1 MLKSGVFAFLAG
13 CVACLAAAVPASA
26 TVYLW
31 TMTGGGDSGSGALVT
46 GAADNGGSD
55 IVSFTGAIDGD
66 PVALLGG
73 QPGGATLSA
82 DGAYIYDNILYP
94 PPDNPVFD
102 INGVLFSNAGEE
114 GNLFYGLGAP
124 GDYSYYRSPFD
135 QAYDIENNSV
145 IFTLTADP
153 SAPVPE
159 PASLAILCAGLAGL
173 AIARYRGCK
182 HGRPGGLTARS
193 IV

>member
-31 TMTGGGDSGSGALVT
+31 TMTGGGDSGSGRLVT
-46 GAADNGGSD
+46 GAADNGGFD
-55 IVSFTGAIDGD
+55 IVSFTGTIDGD

-73 QPGGATLSA
+73 QPRGATTTA
-82 DGAYIYDNILYP
+82 DGAYLYDNILYA

-102 INGVLFSNAGEE
+102 INGVLFSDAGEE
-114 GNLFYGLGAP
+114 GNLFYGWGTP
-124 GDYSYYRSPFD
+124 GNYSYYRSPFD

-173 AIARYRGCK
+173 AIARRCSRK
-182 HGRPGGLTARS
+182 DGRPAGLTPVR
-193 IV
+193 

>member
-1 MLKSGVFAFLAG
+1 MFKSGIFAFLAG
-13 CVACLAAAVPASA
+13 SAACLAAALPASA
-26 TVYLW
+26 TVYDW
-31 TMTGGGDSGSGALVT
+31 TMTGGGDSGSGTLVT
-46 GAADNGGSD
+46 GAADNGGFD
-55 IVSFTGAIDGD
+55 IVSFTGTIDGD

-73 QPGGATLSA
+73 QPGAATTTS

-94 PPDNPVFD
+94 LPDNPLFD

-114 GNLFYGLGAP
+114 GNLFYGWGAP

-153 SAPVPE
+153 PAQVPE
-159 PASLAILCAGLAGL
+159 PASLAILGAGLVGL
-173 AIARYRGCK
+173 AIARHRSCK
-182 HGRPGGLTARS
+182 HDRPGGLTP
-193 IV
+193 VP

>member
-1 MLKSGVFAFLAG
+1 MLKSGGFAFLAG
-13 CVACLAAAVPASA
+13 CVACLAATVPAAA
-26 TVYLW
+26 TTYQW
-31 TMTGGGDSGSGALVT
+31 TMAGGGDSGSGSLVT
-46 GAADNGGSD
+46 GAADNGGFD

-66 PVALLGG
+66 TVALLGG

-94 PPDNPVFD
+94 PPDNPVLD
-102 INGVLFSNAGEE
+102 INGVLFSDGVEE

-124 GDYSYYRSPFD
+124 GFYSYYRSPFD

-145 IFTLTADP
+145 TFTLTTDT

-159 PASLAILCAGLAGL
+159 PASLAILGAGLAGL
-173 AIARYRGCK
+173 AIARYRSRK
-182 HGRPGGLTARS
+182 HGRPDGLTPVA
-193 IV
+193 